1 MTDIYDQHKNS
12 FRDGP
17 VVRGLRALHVRPYRR
32 EEQLPG
38 LIGLW
43 PQDVSDDHAG
53 GAAVILGKLRRA
65 LRAER
70 QRGRAGHW
78 AYDLNRHAALL
89 EAIRQETALLKRH
102 TWQRGG

>member
-17 VVRGLRALHVRPYRR
+17 AVRGLRALQVRPYRR
-32 EEQLPG
+32 EEQLPR

-43 PQDVSDDHAG
+43 PQEISDDAG
-53 GAAVILGKLRRA
+53 GTAVILGRLRRA

-89 EAIRQETALLKRH
+89 EAIRQETALLKRC
-102 TWQRGG
+102 TQQRGG